1 MSIQSRVIGILMSLG
16 IGVTSKANLVNLQ
29 KKQIS
34 HNSMQ
39 AKIELLNS
47 VEEKLLSS
55 CTAKSIS
62 FALSHSTSQLGQDL
76 LALILSGFKH
86 QGYFVEFGATNGK
99 DLSNTYLLEKEYGWN
114 GILAEPA
121 ISWHKY
127 LKENRNCD
135 LEFRC
140 VWKESNSEL
149 IFNEV
154 PYLEL
159 STIDAFSYVDMH
171 LRERKFGKRYLVK
184 TIALNEMLL
193 QYSAPYFI
201 DYLSID
207 TEGSEYEILRS
218 FDFSKHQFA
227 FISCEHNFTSNR
239 ESIVKLL
246 SSKGYKRILE
256 NVSKFDDWFIHES
269 LLEKSFLFKPLL
281 DLSN

>member
-16 IGVTSKANLVNLQ
+16 IGVTSRANLINLQ

-47 VEEKLLSS
+47 MEEKLVSA
-55 CTAKSIS
+55 CTAKSIF

-76 LALILSGFKH
+76 LALMLSGFKH

-121 ISWHKY
+121 ISWHKH

-140 VWKESNSEL
+140 VWKESNAKL
-149 IFNEV
+149 MFNEV

-159 STIDAFSYVDMH
+159 STIDTFSNADMH
-171 LRERKFGKRYLVK
+171 LQDRKFGKRYLVE
-184 TIALNEMLL
+184 TITLNELL
-193 QYSAPYFI
+193 VQYSAPYFI
-201 DYLSID
+201 DYLSVD
-207 TEGSEYEILRS
+207 TEGSEFEIMKS

-246 SSKGYKRILE
+246 DSKGYKRILKD
-256 NVSKFDDWFIHES
+256 VSKFDDWFVNES
-269 LLEKSFLFKPLL
+269 LFENKFFA
-281 DLSN
+281 